1 MMMKTKGGNTMGEF
15 PVKEDQRPPIDKLL
29 FQLLYSTFTTN
40 FEIYIKE
47 SIIGK
52 PGWTVQILQEPGYY
66 AVIFTFDESGNNIL
80 SKYSIKYHALGDYN
94 NTVYQAG
101 RILEILNGEPV

>member
-1 MMMKTKGGNTMGEF
+1 MNIHFYKQISLIFGYVAIEAAFFKQKTA
-15 PVKEDQRPPIDKLL
+15 
-29 FQLLYSTFTTN
+29 Y
-40 FEIYIKE
+40 EISACLVGSEMCIRDR
-47 SIIGK
+47 GK

-66 AVIFTFDESGNNIL
+66 AVIFTFDESGNNTL
-80 SKYSIKYHALGDYN
+80 SKYSIKYRALGDYN

>member
-1 MMMKTKGGNTMGEF
+1 MGEF
-15 PVKEDQRPPIDKLL
+15 PVKEDQRPPIDELL
-29 FQLLYSTFTTN
+29 FQLLYSTSATN

-66 AVIFTFDESGNNIL
+66 AVIFTFDESDYNIL
-80 SKYSIKYHALGDYN
+80 RKYSIKYLALGDFN

>member
-1 MMMKTKGGNTMGEF
+1 MGEF
-15 PVKEDQRPPIDKLL
+15 PVEENQLPPIDKLL
-29 FQLLYSTFTTN
+29 FQLLYSPVTTN

-47 SIIGK
+47 SIIGE
-52 PGWTVQILQEPGYY
+52 PGWTVQILQEPDYY
-66 AVIFTFDESGNNIL
+66 AVSFLYKEKESPMI
-80 SKYSIKYHALGDYN
+80 KHSIKYHALGDYN

>member
-1 MMMKTKGGNTMGEF
+1 MGVF
-15 PVKEDQRPPIDKLL
+15 PVKEDQRPPIDELL
-29 FQLLYSTFTTN
+29 FQLSYSTFTTN

-47 SIIGK
+47 STIGK

-66 AVIFTFDESGNNIL
+66 AVIFTFDKSDNNIL
-80 SKYSIKYHALGDYN
+80 SKYFIKYLALGDFY

>member
-1 MMMKTKGGNTMGEF
+1 MMMKTKGGNNMEEYN
-15 PVKEDQRPPIDKLL
+15 VQDQQPPIDKLL
-29 FQLLYSTFTTN
+29 FELLYSTFTTN

-66 AVIFTFDESGNNIL
+66 AVIFTFDESGNNL
-80 SKYSIKYHALGDYN
+80 MSKYSIKYHALGDYN

>member
-1 MMMKTKGGNTMGEF
+1 MEEF
-15 PVKEDQRPPIDKLL
+15 PVKESQRPPIDKLL

-52 PGWTVQILQEPGYY
+52 PGWSVQILQEPGYY
-66 AVIFTFDESGNNIL
+66 AVIFTFDESGNNL
-80 SKYSIKYHALGDYN
+80 MSKHSIKYHALGDYN

>member
-1 MMMKTKGGNTMGEF
+1 MGGF
-15 PVKEDQRPPIDKLL
+15 PVKEDQRPPIDELL
-29 FQLLYSTFTTN
+29 FQLLYSTTATN

-47 SIIGK
+47 SNIGK

-66 AVIFTFDESGNNIL
+66 TVIFTFDDSGYNNIL
-80 SKYSIKYHALGDYN
+80 KKYSIKYLALGDFS
-94 NTVYQAG
+94 NTVWQAG